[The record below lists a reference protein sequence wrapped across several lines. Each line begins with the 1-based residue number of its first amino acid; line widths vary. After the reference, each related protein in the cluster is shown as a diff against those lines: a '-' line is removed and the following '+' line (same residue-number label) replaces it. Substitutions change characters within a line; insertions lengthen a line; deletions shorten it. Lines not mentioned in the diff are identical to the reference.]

1 MTAPTL
7 KAQQAARTRT
17 ALIEVARRLF
27 AERGYS
33 GVSAEEIAAEAG
45 VTTGALYHQFKSK
58 RDVFQATFETIE
70 AELAAGAAAVVAD
83 YPDDP
88 WAGFIAAC
96 DAFLDSCMRP
106 EIRQIV
112 VIDGLSVLGA
122 QAWRDVMA
130 EYGLGL
136 TTGAVEA
143 MTKAGVIAAVPP
155 AAMGHLILGI
165 LEQAAIFIGTAPES
179 RDARTEAGE
188 ALRALLEGLRV

>member
-7 KAQQAARTRT
+7 KAQQAARTR
-17 ALIEVARRLF
+17 AVLIAVARRLF
-27 AERGYS
+27 SERGY
-33 GVSAEEIAAEAG
+33 GAVSAEEIAVEAG

-58 RDVFQATFETIE
+58 RDVFQAAFESVE
-70 AELAAGAAAVVAD
+70 AELAADASSVVERF
-83 YPDDP
+83 PDDP

-96 DAFLDSCMRP
+96 DAFLDACMRP

-130 EYGLGL
+130 RYALGL
-136 TTGAVEA
+136 TTRAVEA
-143 MTKAGVIAAVPP
+143 VANAGVITAVPP

-165 LEQAAIFIGTAPES
+165 LEQAAIFIATAPES
-179 RDARTEAGE
+179 RSARAEAGV